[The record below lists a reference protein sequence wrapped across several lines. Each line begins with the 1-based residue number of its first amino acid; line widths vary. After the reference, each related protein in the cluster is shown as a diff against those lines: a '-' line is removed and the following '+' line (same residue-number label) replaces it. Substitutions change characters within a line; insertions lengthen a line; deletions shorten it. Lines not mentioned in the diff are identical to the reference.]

1 MTLLIV
7 LTIAF
12 VALSVLFGTTWS
24 ERTRHKVRVKAM
36 WTELAARA
44 SDHGPLSPS
53 ETAEVIAYWVGDGS

>member
-1 MTLLIV
+1 MTLLVV

-44 SDHGPLSPS
+44 SDHGPLSSS
-53 ETAEVIAYWVGDGS
+53 EIAEVVAHWVGE